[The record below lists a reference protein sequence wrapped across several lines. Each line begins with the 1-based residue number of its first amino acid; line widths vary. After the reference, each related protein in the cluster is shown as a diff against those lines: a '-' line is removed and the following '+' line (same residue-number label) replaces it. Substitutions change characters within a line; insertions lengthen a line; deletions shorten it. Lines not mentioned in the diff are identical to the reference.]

1 MMDFIHELY
10 MDFIDK
16 LNGKHGVHDHGPLG
30 WDGDIMLAITYCNK
44 MYGYGLSTFE
54 LCQS

>member
-16 LNGKHGVHDHGPLG
+16 LNGKHGVHEGPLG